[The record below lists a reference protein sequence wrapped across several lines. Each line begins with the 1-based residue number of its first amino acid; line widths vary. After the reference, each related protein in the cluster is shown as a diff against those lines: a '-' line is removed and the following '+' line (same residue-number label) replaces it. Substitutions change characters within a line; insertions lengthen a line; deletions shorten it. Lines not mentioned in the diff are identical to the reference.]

1 MKVGGG
7 CNALIRSI
15 IDEVVMSVSAFT
27 FLGGSCDVLIVLSY
41 GGVVLL
47 VVSGGRSSPNS

>member
-15 IDEVVMSVSAFT
+15 IDEVVMSVSVFT

>member
-27 FLGGSCDVLIVLSY
+27 FLGKSCDVLILLSY